1 MAISSAYSTAVGGF
15 SGQPG
20 NALPKVGPGSSDVVV
35 LDYGIMAGWHRP
47 INLMTASTAGNTI
60 GSSMSGSLIYWQGY
74 SGATTGEI
82 NITLPDPQP
91 GLWFEFAGFGA
102 HNATAVTEWLTAS
115 ATGCFL
121 VFGDSGGAD
130 KVSLSSTLVDALS
143 RIEFVGIS
151 TAFYVVSYKLAGSS
165 IMVSTAYLG
174 IAATS

>member
-1 MAISSAYSTAVGGF
+1 MPISSAYSTAVGGF

-20 NALPKVGPGSSDVVV
+20 NALPRVGLGSSDVAF

-47 INLMTASTAGNTI
+47 VNLMTASTLGNTI
-60 GSSMSGSLIYWQGY
+60 GSSMSGSLIYYQGY
-74 SGATTGEI
+74 AGTTTGEI
-82 NITLPDPQP
+82 QITLPDPQP

-102 HNATAVTEWLTAS
+102 HNATAVTEWDTAS

-130 KVSLSSTLVDALS
+130 KVSLSSTLIDPLI
-143 RIEFVGIS
+143 RLEFVGIS
-151 TAFYVVSYKLAGSS
+151 TAHYVASYKLSGSS

-174 IAATS
+174 IDAPS